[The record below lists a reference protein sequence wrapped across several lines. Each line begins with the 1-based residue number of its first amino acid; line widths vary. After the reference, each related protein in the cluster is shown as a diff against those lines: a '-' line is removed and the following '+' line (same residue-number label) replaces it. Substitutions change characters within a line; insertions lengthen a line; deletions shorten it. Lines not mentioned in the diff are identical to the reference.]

1 MSIII
6 KTPEQI
12 EKMRVAGHLAAEVL
26 HVVRDYVKPGVTTGE
41 LDRICHEH
49 IVRVQGTIPANVG
62 YGGGHGRI
70 PFPAATC
77 TSVNNVICHGIPSES
92 KVLKDG
98 DIVNIDV
105 TVIKDGWHGDTS
117 RMYVVGK
124 ASTLA
129 QRLVDATRE
138 AMWQEEFPLPVP
150 GAPTPRADLRVV
162 DHVAQT
168 MQYEEFLSWLLFY
181 TALFAMAKTPQAKV
195 FSTTDEL
202 RQIYKKIVV
211 SADGKRL
218 IGAVL
223 VGDAAEYSTLQPMA
237 ANGITLPADASGAGQ
252 PVETRLPLL
261 PPGVPADRHIL
272 PDIHNPALFFPGQP
286 GFPDLLPE
294 EIHPGQD
301 TGNAILLLFHIQVF
315 RYLLPQE

>member
-138 AMWQEEFPLPVP
+138 AMWRGIRAVRAGATLGDVGHAIQTHAEANRFSVVREYCGHGIGQVYHEDPQVLHYGLPGTGPVLKK
-150 GAPTPRADLRVV
+150 G
-162 DHVAQT
+162 
-168 MQYEEFLSWLLFY
+168 M
-181 TALFAMAKTPQAKV
+181 V
-195 FSTTDEL
+195 FTVE
-202 RQIYKKIVV
+202 
-211 SADGKRL
+211 
-218 IGAVL
+218 
-223 VGDAAEYSTLQPMA
+223 PMI
-237 ANGITLPADASGAGQ
+237 NAGNRG
-252 PVETRLPLL
+252 TRL
-261 PPGVPADRHIL
+261 L
-272 PDIHNPALFFPGQP
+272 PDGWTVVTKDRSLSAQWEHMVAVTDDGFDVLTMLPGDFGGP
-286 GFPDLLPE
+286 
-294 EIHPGQD
+294 
-301 TGNAILLLFHIQVF
+301 
-315 RYLLPQE
+315 